1 MLQARRADSTRL
13 ITAHRPGGTQWS
25 DTNLRKFIGAA
36 ALLICSASPA
46 LAQDQDQQLWVKLA
60 AGTDLSDA
68 VDVGF
73 EMNQRLG
80 NDEGGIYE
88 SQYLAKIGVDI
99 GGGFKLTGGVNR
111 VVATSDGR
119 IDNTEWRPRQ
129 EIGFPSAKLGAGA
142 LGGRIRL
149 EQRFRSDGD
158 DVGHRVRPEITY
170 TLPLSETFE
179 LEIGHE
185 SYFNLNTTDFGQR
198 SGHDRMRN
206 FAALGFPIAENVD
219 ASVGYM
225 NQYRFNGKARDLME
239 HALTTGLSVKF

>member
-1 MLQARRADSTRL
+1 MPFLASLLLAST
-13 ITAHRPGGTQWS
+13 
-25 DTNLRKFIGAA
+25 
-36 ALLICSASPA
+36 ASPA
-46 LAQDQDQQLWVKLA
+46 FAQDQDQQLWIKLA
-60 AGTDLSDA
+60 AGTDLTDA
-68 VDVGF
+68 VDVGV
-73 EMNQRLG
+73 EMNQRIG

-99 GGGFKLTGGVNR
+99 GGGFKLTGGINR

-198 SGHDRMRN
+198 SGHERMRN
-206 FAALGFPIAENVD
+206 FAALGFPIADKVS
-219 ASVGYM
+219 ASVGYL
-225 NQYRFNGKARDLME
+225 NQYRFNRTSRDRME